1 MSSICQSP
9 SGTDHIRQDP
19 LAWSQ
24 TLWFLPVLFSPQ
36 SKTSSWIAIKYKRGK
51 TGRWNETERGHN
63 SRLLLQTIVC
73 KQILHQES
81 HKLRFH
87 ELRAIMKTARLENN
101 DPIFNNHHKNLWIW
115 PSHSRGPLTR
125 YQRGH
130 DCVWAISLLS
140 ALEIWDIK
148 WTNKTI
154 YYTI

>member
-36 SKTSSWIAIKYKRGK
+36 SKTSCWIAINYKRGK

-63 SRLLLQTIVC
+63 SRFLFQTIVC
-73 KQILHQES
+73 KQILHHES

-87 ELRAIMKTARLENN
+87 ELRAIMKTPHLENN
-101 DPIFNNHHKNLWIW
+101 DPIEPLQIFNNHRHKNLWIW
-115 PSHSRGPLTR
+115 LSHSRGPLTP
-125 YQRGH
+125 
-130 DCVWAISLLS
+130 IFSLRKTRN
-140 ALEIWDIK
+140 IK
-148 WTNKTI
+148 EVMTVFEPFHSWVL
-154 YYTI
+154 